1 MPMGRGGSSGFV
13 ARRALYCS
21 LVVSRAEVPE
31 PSSPWWR
38 RYSIAYRRKKLGVFS
53 VQRHA
58 KCLCDANGVQV
69 GQGGRGAQNAC
80 SSGVRVCGYSR
91 ISGD

>member
-13 ARRALYCS
+13 ARRALYCC
-21 LVVSRAEVPE
+21 LAVSTAEAPE
-31 PSSPWWR
+31 LSSPPWH
-38 RYSIAYRRKKLGVFS
+38 RYSIAYRRRKLGVFL

-80 SSGVRVCGYSR
+80 SSGVRVCGSSR